1 MTWLNKFRWEFVIDI
16 EQCYVKVSVLGYGF
30 MWTKGV
36 DYDDY
41 DNYGDYC
48 F

>member
-1 MTWLNKFRWEFVIDI
+1 MWLNKFRWEFVIDI

-30 MWTKGV
+30 MWVKGV

-41 DNYGDYC
+41 DNYGDCC